1 MKEIMLKIIGRQF
14 EGDETEDRMEFIT
27 EGRMYERNGA
37 TYLIYEESEFSGFP
51 GCKTSLRLKD
61 DTIRMKRIGGETGFG
76 TEIEFKRGKRF
87 VSKYETPYGVLD
99 MEVVTRKVESN
110 LAEDGTGTVDIEY
123 QVSFDGMAEG
133 RNALRIEVS

>member
-1 MKEIMLKIIGRQF
+1 MLKIIGRQF

-37 TYLIYEESEFSGFP
+37 TYLVYEESE
-51 GCKTSLRLKD
+51 LKD
-61 DTIRMKRIGGETGFG
+61 DTIRMRRIGGDTGFG
-76 TEIEFKRGKRF
+76 AEIEFKRGKRF
-87 VSKYETPYGVLD
+87 ISKYETPYGMMD
-99 MEVVTRKVESN
+99 MEVLTQKVESN

-133 RNALRIEVS
+133 RNVLRIEVS